1 MRRRTIV
8 NRAPRSLA
16 QVRFFSFMSPAVL
29 ERMTPEQRCEIV
41 NTIVKLQWENPRILD
56 EIFMEMPYPNGIR
69 GEGSYWDRFKRRN
82 VWMVRRLWLAMII
95 QKGERRIHS
104 RIIDYLFIT
113 YIGILS
119 IFLVCLTILIAY
131 EIKSFLGINLMEDVH
146 FFVVG

>member
-69 GEGSYWDRFKRRN
+69 G
-82 VWMVRRLWLAMII
+82 
-95 QKGERRIHS
+95 
-104 RIIDYLFIT
+104 
-113 YIGILS
+113 
-119 IFLVCLTILIAY
+119 
-131 EIKSFLGINLMEDVH
+131 
-146 FFVVG
+146 